1 MTPPSDSPHP
11 QPLDQVAAVEPSRQE
26 PSSPGPRSARVAQTV
41 PARSAAGA
49 LRAAVV
55 DNLMVAIFGP
65 VIVLLLGYSLYTTND
80 RFDDISNDFAIVN
93 DRFGEINLRLIA
105 HDARFAAQDAK
116 IDALHARIDAL
127 DAKIDEINLKLTAL
141 IAALGK
147 TEEVEAAVAGELIA
161 SAPPTGAS
169 PPEPP

>member
-1 MTPPSDSPHP
+1 TPTHAHPAMSPPSDIP
-11 QPLDQVAAVEPSRQE
+11 QPQQPPDQVAAAEPSGQD
-26 PSSPGPRSARVAQTV
+26 PLSPGTRSDRVAGTGRV
-41 PARSAAGA
+41 RGAAGA
-49 LRAAVV
+49 LRAAAA

-80 RFDDISNDFAIVN
+80 RFDDIDNRFGDISNDFATVN

-116 IDALHARIDAL
+116 IDAL

-141 IAALGK
+141 IATLNKA
-147 TEEVEAAVAGELIA
+147 EEVDAAVSGELIQ
-161 SAPPTGAS
+161 SG
-169 PPEPP
+169 

>member
-1 MTPPSDSPHP
+1 M
-11 QPLDQVAAVEPSRQE
+11 
-26 PSSPGPRSARVAQTV
+26 
-41 PARSAAGA
+41 
-49 LRAAVV
+49 V

-127 DAKIDEINLKLTAL
+127 DAKIDEINLRLTAL

-147 TEEVEAAVAGELIA
+147 TDEVEAAVAGELIA